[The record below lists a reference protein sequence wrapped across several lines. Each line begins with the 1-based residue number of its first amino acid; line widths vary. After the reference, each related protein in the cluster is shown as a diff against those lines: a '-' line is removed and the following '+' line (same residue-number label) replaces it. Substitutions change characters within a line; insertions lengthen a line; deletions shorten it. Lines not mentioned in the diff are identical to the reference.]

1 MTNFSIGSVFGV
13 QVKYA
18 GYTDILAS
26 AGYKMTTV
34 SNRYDLAA
42 ALSVLVF
49 LVIGILTFIN
59 MKASHS
65 FEEAG

>member
-1 MTNFSIGSVFGV
+1 MITAGGPPRLDT
-13 QVKYA
+13 QYA

-42 ALSVLVF
+42 ALSVLIF
-49 LVIGILTFIN
+49 IITGTLTLIN
-59 MKASHS
+59 MKLSHS
-65 FEEAG
+65 FEEVD

>member
-1 MTNFSIGSVFGV
+1 MITAGGPPRPDT
-13 QVKYA
+13 QYA

-49 LVIGILTFIN
+49 LVIGILTLIN

-65 FEEAG
+65 FEEVD